1 MTRIL
6 AIDPSGTGT
15 SGVFFK
21 SNSEEQFISYQNPN
35 WKKHYEFIDGMVKV
49 YHPDILLYETT
60 NFISLRGKDMTSLL
74 KLMGTMETLS
84 LACSIDRPRIEAIP
98 VNQVKELR
106 NKLLKREVQITELEY
121 KQGIGWHHNG
131 KKISTHELDAYLV
144 YWLWESKAENKPN
157 KKLIG
162 KTIEANKMK
171 PNIRAND

>member
-1 MTRIL
+1 
-6 AIDPSGTGT
+6 
-15 SGVFFK
+15 
-21 SNSEEQFISYQNPN
+21 
-35 WKKHYEFIDGMVKV
+35 MVKV

-121 KQGIGWHHNG
+121 KQGIG
-131 KKISTHELDAYLV
+131 
-144 YWLWESKAENKPN
+144 
-157 KKLIG
+157 
-162 KTIEANKMK
+162 
-171 PNIRAND
+171 